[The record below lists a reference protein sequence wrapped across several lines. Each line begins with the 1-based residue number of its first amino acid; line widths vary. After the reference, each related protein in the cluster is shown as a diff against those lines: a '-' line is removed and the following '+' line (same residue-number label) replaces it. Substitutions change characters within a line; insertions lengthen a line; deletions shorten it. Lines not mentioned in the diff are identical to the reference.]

1 MYWKSGS
8 TPPLTRLMQRILL
21 SIQSLSSQRP
31 LRQLPLPIMRPKSR
45 SLRLSRQLSLPT
57 LRLKSPSLRQSFKSP
72 SPNNLGP
79 SDLRLSNLQLS
90 SLQLS

>member
-31 LRQLPLPIMRPKSR
+31 LSQWLSSQRPLSQLPLPP
-45 SLRLSRQLSLPT
+45 
-57 LRLKSPSLRQSFKSP
+57 LRLKSPSQRQSLKSP
-72 SPNNLGP
+72 SPNNL
-79 SDLRLSNLQLS
+79 RLS
-90 SLQLS
+90 SLQLR